1 LELPADDGVQLLVF
15 ALNKEQDEKLFLRWI
30 GQAQYQMSFDDF
42 KQSLKPVIINTEET
56 MAQLN
61 ELMENTTW
69 TKVQG

>member
-1 LELPADDGVQLLVF
+1 MELPADDGVQLLVF